1 MSLRDSGFPED
12 LSDYDIIFKSPVLGD
27 CVIDQAEWA
36 ESLLLARANADRGET
51 ERTTQ
56 IRAAHIAGFK
66 LCASPEF
73 SHETAKDWPRA

>member
-1 MSLRDSGFPED
+1 VRNSGFPED
-12 LSDYDIIFKSPVLGD
+12 LSDYDRVFQSPTLGQ
-27 CVIDQAEWA
+27 CVIDQDEWA

-51 ERTTQ
+51 ERETQ

-73 SHETAKDWPRA
+73 AHETAKDWPRA